1 MENWEKVEWVKS
13 LGITGYDLESC
24 QGTASN
30 GKKMTVLFTTINY
43 CPLEPVFENE
53 DKRYIYSHKLI
64 LVSGIASDTPL
75 RRYLSD
81 SYDIV
86 KHFKFNDHHKYTALD
101 ISRIT
106 GATNK
111 WPTALIA
118 TTEKDSQ
125 RLRNYKKM
133 PETLQ
138 KKMFQTPI
146 EVDFLSDHEKEV
158 FEKTLLGALD
168 SFR

>member
-1 MENWEKVEWVKS
+1 MGQVIGNHRLRPGELS
-13 LGITGYDLESC
+13 GH
-24 QGTASN
+24 
-30 GKKMTVLFTTINY
+30 GKQRKEDDRAFHDHQLLPAGVRFR
-43 CPLEPVFENE
+43 NE

-125 RLRNYKKM
+125 RLRNYKKN
-133 PETLQ
+133 
-138 KKMFQTPI
+138 
-146 EVDFLSDHEKEV
+146 
-158 FEKTLLGALD
+158 A
-168 SFR
+168 

>member
-1 MENWEKVEWVKS
+1 
-13 LGITGYDLESC
+13 
-24 QGTASN
+24 
-30 GKKMTVLFTTINY
+30 MTVLFTTINY

-106 GATNK
+106 GADQQMADCTHRYHG
-111 WPTALIA
+111 
-118 TTEKDSQ
+118 ERQ
-125 RLRNYKKM
+125 
-133 PETLQ
+133 PEAEELQ
-138 KKMFQTPI
+138 KN
-146 EVDFLSDHEKEV
+146 
-158 FEKTLLGALD
+158 A
-168 SFR
+168 

>member
-1 MENWEKVEWVKS
+1 MS
-13 LGITGYDLESC
+13 
-24 QGTASN
+24 
-30 GKKMTVLFTTINY
+30 
-43 CPLEPVFENE
+43 
-53 DKRYIYSHKLI
+53 
-64 LVSGIASDTPL
+64 
-75 RRYLSD
+75 
-81 SYDIV
+81 
-86 KHFKFNDHHKYTALD
+86 
-101 ISRIT
+101 
-106 GATNK
+106 ATNK